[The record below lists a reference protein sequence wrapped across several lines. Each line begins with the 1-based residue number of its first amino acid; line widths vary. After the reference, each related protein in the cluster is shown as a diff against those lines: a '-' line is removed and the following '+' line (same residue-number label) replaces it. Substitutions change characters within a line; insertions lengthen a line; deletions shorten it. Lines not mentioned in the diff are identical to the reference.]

1 MSEALQRRRAALDAE
16 RRKIRKRIERA
27 ERRIEALRAE
37 LVEIDRREAAAIEGA
52 EVWQMHAD
60 VAAGLPEAEVMST
73 VWQDVTTPDRRR
85 RGYRDRVPVDVREG
99 GWVVVAEGK
108 TQAGRR
114 WRDAR
119 PMGSVE
125 APIRFRQDSARSDA
139 GWWTRGSR
147 RGHSRRRLYVID
159 EEIVSAA
166 RIAELCGGGA
176 SQRVRDHIA
185 KTQHY
190 ARVARMNEERRTA
203 RGRDALLFRGA
214 MSSAA
219 G

>member
-1 MSEALQRRRAALDAE
+1 MSEALQRRRAALDVE
-16 RRKIRKRIERA
+16 RRKIRKGIERA
-27 ERRIEALRAE
+27 EKRIKALRVE
-37 LVEIDRREAAAIEGA
+37 LVEIDRREAAAIEDA

-60 VAAGLPEAEVMST
+60 AAAGLPEAEVMST
-73 VWQDVTTPDRRR
+73 VFQDVTTPDRRR

-125 APIRFRQDSARSDA
+125 APIRFRQDSARADA

-147 RGHSRRRLYVID
+147 RGHNRRRLYVIA

-166 RIAELCGGGA
+166 EIAERFGDGP
-176 SQRVRDHIA
+176 SQRVRDHM
-185 KTQHY
+185 
-190 ARVARMNEERRTA
+190 ARAREDAIWRRNRERLRA
-203 RGRDALLFRGA
+203 AGGREALLFRGA
-214 MSSAA
+214 MAPA
-219 G
+219 R